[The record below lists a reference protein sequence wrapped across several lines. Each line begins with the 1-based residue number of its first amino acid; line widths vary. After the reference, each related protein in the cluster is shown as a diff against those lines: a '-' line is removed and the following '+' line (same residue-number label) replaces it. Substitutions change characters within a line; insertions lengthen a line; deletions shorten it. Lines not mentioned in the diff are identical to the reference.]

1 MDESYLS
8 VRSAVESEI
17 KVEGSRFIA
26 DLYPVCGEEEVQS
39 YLNTIRKKYFDA
51 THHCYAYVIGAG
63 RSLVRHSDDGEPSGT
78 AGVKILSA
86 IQSKN
91 LSDVLIIVTRYF
103 GGTKLGIGGLGRA
116 YYESA
121 REAIDAAEIVTK
133 MLMHVVE
140 IQFAF
145 DQTNAVLHAMHTSG
159 IKIVHTEYTNEG
171 STVRVLVPPSKYE
184 HCSSLLT
191 NATRGQVHCSIVD
204 QTIVV
209 L

>member
-8 VRSAVESEI
+8 VRTPVESEI
-17 KVEGSRFIA
+17 KIEGSTFIA
-26 DLYPVCGEEEVQS
+26 NLFPVCEEKEAQS
-39 YLNTIRKKYFDA
+39 HLTNTRKKFFDA

-86 IQSKN
+86 IQSKK
-91 LSDVLIIVTRYF
+91 LSDVLLIVTRYF

-121 REAIDAAEIVTK
+121 RKAVDAAEIVTK
-133 MLMHVVE
+133 MLMHVVQ
-140 IQFAF
+140 IQFGF
-145 DQTNAVLHAMHTSG
+145 DQTNAVLHVIHTSG
-159 IKIVHTEYTNEG
+159 MKILNTEYTSDG
-171 STVRVLVPPSKYE
+171 STVRVLIPPSKYE
-184 HCSSLLT
+184 YCSLALS

-204 QTIVV
+204 QTTVV

>member
-8 VRSAVESEI
+8 VRSPVESEI
-17 KVEGSRFIA
+17 KIEGSTFIA
-26 DLYPVCGEEEVQS
+26 NLFPVREEEEVQS
-39 YLNTIRKKYFDA
+39 YLNNTRKKYFDA
-51 THHCYAYVIGAG
+51 THHCFAYVVGAG

-78 AGVKILSA
+78 AGIKILSA

-121 REAIDAAEIVTK
+121 RKAVDAAEIVTK
-133 MLMHVVE
+133 MLVHVVE
-140 IQFAF
+140 VQFAF

-159 IKIVHTEYTNEG
+159 MKIVHTEYTAEG
-171 STVRVLVPPSKYE
+171 STVRVLIPPSKYE
-184 HCSSLLT
+184 HWSSSLS

-209 L
+209 V